1 MNNSEENLKHI
12 QNVYHEKT
20 IKYLKI
26 AITLLALSCSTYLYF
41 IFVYSAF
48 DFGIILEL
56 ISLVLLIISYN
67 LCSSNK
73 LSSFKNFIILST
85 LPIALLIFYDFIN
98 LLLHIKEVFAEVS
111 LYYITMNK
119 YFFILDPYI
128 YDVILVL
135 VLVYIYKSINSL
147 KKLSNDNIQ
156 QTKDFTDTFYDSL

>member
-26 AITLLALSCSTYLYF
+26 AITLLALSCSTY
-41 IFVYSAF
+41 F

-67 LCSSNK
+67 LCSNNK
-73 LSSFKNFIILST
+73 LSSFKNFIILSA

-135 VLVYIYKSINSL
+135 VLVYIYKSINSF